1 MATSSA
7 VSAALPPKFILD
19 RNVALPKLIG
29 NHQDFL
35 VVAGLGSAQEI
46 SALMEGNNNFYVLG
60 GAMGAACM
68 MGLGLALARPDKH
81 VLVVTGD
88 GELLMQLGSLAVI
101 ALKNPSNLSVVCV
114 DNGHYGETGYQKT
127 HTSQGTNLETIAAG
141 SGISR
146 TLTVET
152 EDQIPNGAKLIREKN
167 GSSFVL
173 LRVAPTDSV
182 KYRVNLDGPST
193 RYVFRNNW
201 AKASR

>member
-1 MATSSA
+1 MAKSA
-7 VSAALPPKFILD
+7 VSAAIPSKFILD

-46 SALMEGNNNFYVLG
+46 SALMEGRNNFFVLG
-60 GAMGAACM
+60 GAMGAASM

-88 GELLMQLGSLAVI
+88 GELLMNLGSLAVI
-101 ALKNPSNLSVVCV
+101 ALKNPSNLSIVCV

-127 HTSQGTNLETIAAG
+127 HTSHGTNLEAIAAG
-141 SGISR
+141 CGISR
-146 TLTVET
+146 TMAVDQDSDIAAASKMIRET
-152 EDQIPNGAKLIREKN
+152 NGA
-167 GSSFVL
+167 SFVL

-193 RYVFRNNW
+193 RYAFRNAW
-201 AKASR
+201 VKAPA